1 LWPFFRDSKRVSKA
15 KQKQTGRGEKN
26 KFKSKSRL
34 LPLIRLLTKA
44 GILLVTR
51 HPVFPASLLQ
61 VAEQNA
67 ESIQTIVHE
76 LA

>member
-1 LWPFFRDSKRVSKA
+1 LWPFLRDSKGVSKA
-15 KQKQTGRGEKN
+15 KQKQTGRGK
-26 KFKSKSRL
+26 KKTKTKSRL
-34 LPLIRLLTKA
+34 LPLIRLLPKA

-61 VAEQNA
+61 VAEQTA
-67 ESIQTIVHE
+67 ESIQQVHE

>member
-1 LWPFFRDSKRVSKA
+1 MWPFFRDSKRVSKA
-15 KQKQTGRGEKN
+15 KQKANGGGEK
-26 KFKSKSRL
+26 KKTKSKSRL
-34 LPLIRLLTKA
+34 LPLIRLLPKA

-61 VAEQNA
+61 VAAQNA
-67 ESIQTIVHE
+67 ESIQQVHE

>member
-1 LWPFFRDSKRVSKA
+1 LWPLLRDSKRVSKA
-15 KQKQTGRGEKN
+15 KQKQTGGGK
-26 KFKSKSRL
+26 KKTKTKSRL
-34 LPLIRLLTKA
+34 LPLIRLLPKA

-67 ESIQTIVHE
+67 ESIQQVHE